1 MKLLQLQKKLNEEE
15 LSLIANRQGKIY
27 TSKLHGIGPIIN
39 PMKDDFYYFEDA
51 IVVYKVIVKATAM
64 LLILSKVKYIYAYV
78 LSEKAKEI
86 LDQYQVDYDYE
97 KLVPYII
104 NRTHDGMCPM
114 EQTVYNLTDLN
125 EAYEA
130 LIQKQKELMNQ

>member
-1 MKLLQLQKKLNEEE
+1 MKLLQLQKKLNEEG

-39 PMKDDFYYFEDA
+39 PMKDDLYYFEDA
-51 IVVYKVIVKATAM
+51 IVVDKVIGKATAM

-86 LDQYQVDYDYE
+86 FDQYQVDYDYE

-104 NRTHDGMCPM
+104 NRTHDRMCPM